1 MAKIKAATLRYALG
15 VLNAQ
20 GRHAENGNR
29 EQEAYYRGLRDML
42 EIIVSDAYT
51 HSNYIV
57 GGCDRKHG
65 ILYEN
70 GELFFD
76 EVEMQ
81 VLSAK

>member
-42 EIIVSDAYT
+42 EIITSDAFT
-51 HSNYIV
+51 KSNYVV
-57 GGCDRKHG
+57 GAYDRKHG

-76 EVEMQ
+76 EAEMQ

>member
-20 GRHAENGNR
+20 GRHAENGNK
-29 EQEAYYRGLRDML
+29 EQEAYYKGMRDML

-51 HSNYIV
+51 HSSYIV
-57 GGCDRKHG
+57 GAYDRKHG

-70 GELFFD
+70 GDLFFD
-76 EVEMQ
+76 ETEMQ
-81 VLSAK
+81 ILSAK